1 MERHMVN
8 LAALIKAAQYF
19 EMSRRRVAYS
29 GRVAGAGPAGTHSN
43 GTAN

>member
-1 MERHMVN
+1 MERQTVN

-19 EMSRRRVAYS
+19 EKSRRRAAYN
-29 GRVAGAGPAGTHSN
+29 GRAAGAGPGGTHSN